1 MTHSQLSD
9 CIANRT
15 GESISV
21 IRRLGFQLKSQ
32 PHQEPSAEDIC
43 LVVYCPSCCGQV
55 PYPGR
60 ARDGSTALAE
70 CVACDIYFPFEDRD
84 VFPASARRDRF
95 WIERTAM
102 EPPRPLMKRRDSG
115 GRAPRVSPSRD
126 CQTFTV
132 RAGAILQDTAPQRSS
147 HQGRRSNKPP
157 LSRSMVA
164 RSRRK
169 FSSMSPLPDG

>member
-21 IRRLGFQLKSQ
+21 IRRLGFQLNSQ

-43 LVVYCPSCCGQV
+43 LVVYCPTCCVQV

-84 VFPASARRDRF
+84 VFPSSARRVKF
-95 WIERTAM
+95 STECTAM
-102 EPPRPLMKRRDSG
+102 ELPRPLMKRGDSG
-115 GRAPRVSPSRD
+115 GRAPRVSPYGD

-132 RAGAILQDTAPQRSS
+132 RAGAVQMP
-147 HQGRRSNKPP
+147 GRTKEPRLTRHDPRGGIMP
-157 LSRSMVA
+157 LDCSGEY
-164 RSRRK
+164 
-169 FSSMSPLPDG
+169 SP